1 MKFIQ
6 TLIYYKQYYTSQQDS
21 PDGAFVFCLALAL
34 VGGGS
39 LPVFTGWVCFSCT
52 GGPVLGTFPA
62 SAPLLVGAEIATFPL
77 FSSAFFF
84 LNSRMSMCLVCNSC
98 SWSFSFCEGG
108 NNCEFRFF
116 CLIMVLFVRK
126 SSLQKQ
132 IQKKISEFYF
142 CHVIYFISGFFL
154 QKKCITKSN
163 TFYLTWSSFNCCK
176 LSECSFSRTL
186 SALKLAGGFSR
197 LIDVSELAA
206 TLAGFTDTLAGFTAT
221 LAGLPATLAWLA
233 ATLAGLAATLAG
245 WAATPPGLVVTLGA
259 LAVTLAALAV
269 TLAAVCSLGS
279 NTWLMISSDCW
290 GLRRNGSPEKW

>member
-52 GGPVLGTFPA
+52 GGPALGTFPA

-132 IQKKISEFYF
+132 IQKKDFWILFLSCHLFYQWFFSSEKVYYK
-142 CHVIYFISGFFL
+142 I
-154 QKKCITKSN
+154 
-163 TFYLTWSSFNCCK
+163 
-176 LSECSFSRTL
+176 
-186 SALKLAGGFSR
+186 
-197 LIDVSELAA
+197 
-206 TLAGFTDTLAGFTAT
+206 
-221 LAGLPATLAWLA
+221 
-233 ATLAGLAATLAG
+233 
-245 WAATPPGLVVTLGA
+245 
-259 LAVTLAALAV
+259 
-269 TLAAVCSLGS
+269 
-279 NTWLMISSDCW
+279 
-290 GLRRNGSPEKW
+290 